1 MWGLLAG
8 AMLSLAQAKTTYSNA
23 LSVEE
28 QQQFLYYFYEAQ
40 RLLQKQDISTAWELV
55 QFCHE
60 LNPNDATI
68 NNYMGVFLCS
78 FDRSDEAL
86 PYLQRAFELQP
97 NEYWYDYA
105 VYLLRCNDKKL
116 EKIAIRNLETVA
128 RNNPKNEE
136 VHTLL
141 QKAYI
146 HYNNDYKRALLV
158 QNRLD
163 SILGYNAMSAMQRY
177 QLNVMDNNP
186 KRAIYEV
193 ERYLDEEPNDMQFQ
207 LFRMQL
213 YEQTNQPSKKLIKA
227 YHAVLPYQ
235 PRNWVLLNN
244 LAWHL
249 CITKQDLKQAEQLS
263 RATIMAQPNNPIY
276 LDTYAW
282 ILFQL
287 GQYNDALFYIQ
298 QAIDNIDIKTKNID
312 LEAETNDLDPETY
325 KEIQHHYKAILKKAK
340 K

>member
-1 MWGLLAG
+1 MDFKRKIRLIVTGLFIG
-8 AMLSLAQAKTTYSNA
+8 AMLGVAHAKPTQTDT
-23 LSVEE
+23 LSMEE

-40 RLLQKQDISTAWELV
+40 HLLQKQDIMPAWELV

-68 NNYMGVFLCS
+68 NNYMGIFLCS
-78 FDRSDEAL
+78 FDQSDKAL
-86 PYLQRAFELQP
+86 PYLQHAFELQP

-105 VYLLRCNDKKL
+105 VYLLRSDDKKL
-116 EKIAIRNLETVA
+116 QQIAIRNLETVA
-128 RNNPKNEE
+128 YKNPKNEE

-146 HYNNDYKRALLV
+146 HHNNDYKRALLV
-158 QNRLD
+158 QDRID

-186 KRAIYEV
+186 KQAIYEV
-193 ERYLDEEPNDMQFQ
+193 ERYLLEEPDDMQFQ
-207 LFRMQL
+207 IFRMQL
-213 YEQTNQPSKKLIKA
+213 YEQTHQPSEKLIKA
-227 YHAVLPYQ
+227 YNAVLPYQ
-235 PRNWVLLNN
+235 PRNWGLLNN

-249 CITKQDLKQAEQLS
+249 CISKQDLKQAEQLS
-263 RATIMAQPNNPIY
+263 RSTIMAQPDNPVF

-282 ILFQL
+282 ILYHM
-287 GQYNDALFYIQ
+287 GQYQEALFYIQ
-298 QAIDNIDIKTKNID
+298 RAIEKMKGEPI
-312 LEAETNDLDPETY
+312 
-325 KEIQHHYKAILKKAK
+325 KEIEQHYKSILRKAK

>member
-1 MWGLLAG
+1 MKIRTYILLIIYVLIFGATQSALLANP
-8 AMLSLAQAKTTYSNA
+8 ASKVT

-28 QQQFLYYFYEAQ
+28 EQQFLYYFYEAQ
-40 RLLQKQDISTAWELV
+40 RLIQDKQIEPAWELV
-55 QFCHE
+55 QFCYA
-60 LNPNDATI
+60 LNPSDATI
-68 NNYMGVFLCS
+68 NNYMGVFLDA
-78 FDRSDEAL
+78 FDRQAEAI
-86 PYLQRAFELQP
+86 PYFQRAFELQP
-97 NEYWYDYA
+97 NEYWYQYCL
-105 VYLLRCNDKKL
+105 YLLQSKDKKQ
-116 EKIAIRNLETVA
+116 EKLAIRHLEQVA
-128 RNNPKNEE
+128 KSNPKDEN
-136 VHTLL
+136 VHTML

-276 LDTYAW
+276 L
-282 ILFQL
+282 LFCCL
-287 GQYNDALFYIQ
+287 LFSSI
-298 QAIDNIDIKTKNID
+298 IF
-312 LEAETNDLDPETY
+312 
-325 KEIQHHYKAILKKAK
+325 
-340 K
+340 